1 MNKQKQYY
9 SDWRM
14 ENMCAY
20 CGGYATTEDHV
31 PSKCFLDHP
40 HPDNPPVVPC
50 CEKCN
55 REFSI
60 DEEYVSCFIDCVKE
74 RTVIPEEI
82 RREKTRKSLIHTP
95 KLARLIK
102 SQIFDFGGVIQ
113 YEPDRSRFEKV
124 MQKLAFG
131 HLAYMNDTLTF
142 DSDFEVTMS
151 FLQEMHPS
159 RRAVFERPYTG
170 LLLPE
175 VGSRALTRWAVAIT
189 YEDGDSKQFSSFS
202 NWDVVQKGRYRY
214 CVSPDSNKIKLVI
227 AECLAAEINVN
238 HSH

>member
-9 SDWRM
+9 GDWRM
-14 ENMCAY
+14 ENTCAY
-20 CGGYATTEDHV
+20 CGGYAITEDHV

-74 RTVIPEEI
+74 HTIIPEDI

-95 KLARLIK
+95 KLARLVE
-102 SQIFDFGGVIQ
+102 SQIYDFGSVIQ
-113 YEPDRSRFEKV
+113 YEPDISRFEKV
-124 MQKLAFG
+124 MRKLVFG
-131 HLAYMNDTLTF
+131 HLAYMNDTLIF
-142 DSDFEVTMS
+142 DSGIEVTMS
-151 FLQEMHPS
+151 FLQEMPPL

-175 VGSRALTRWAVAIT
+175 VGSRALERLAVAII
-189 YEDGDSKQFSSFS
+189 YENDNSKLISSFA
-202 NWDVVQKGRYRY
+202 NWDVVQQGRYRY
-214 CVSPDSNKIKLVI
+214 CVSPDSNKVKLVI
-227 AECLAAEINVN
+227 AECFAAEINVTY
-238 HSH
+238 

>member
-9 SDWRM
+9 GDWRM
-14 ENMCAY
+14 ENMCSY

-55 REFSI
+55 REFSV

-74 RTVIPEEI
+74 HTVIPEEI

-95 KLARLIK
+95 KLARLIE

-113 YEPDRSRFEKV
+113 YEPDLSRFKKV
-124 MQKLAFG
+124 IRKLAFG
-131 HLAYMNDTLTF
+131 HFAYMNDTLTF
-142 DSDFEVTMS
+142 DSNFEVAMW
-151 FLQEMHPS
+151 FLQEMPPS
-159 RRAVFERPYTG
+159 RRDVFERPYTG

-175 VGSRALTRWAVAIT
+175 VGSRALERMAVAII
-189 YEDGDSKQFSSFS
+189 YENGKSKQFSSFA
-202 NWDVVQKGRYRY
+202 NWEIVQTGRYRY